1 MCVKEFFKLKGIIFD
16 FNGTMYFDAK
26 ENESA
31 WRRFIF
37 EKIGR
42 QISDEEFKTR
52 IHGRPNSSALTYF
65 LEKELSIEEAAALS
79 EQKEIIYRAM
89 CQQNSD
95 RFHLVE
101 GLPKLLN
108 DLTARNIPIAIATA
122 AGKSNLDFYMKHFK
136 LDRWFDSSRII
147 YDDGTFPGKPNPA
160 IYLKAAAALSLD
172 PKDCLVVED
181 SLSGIE
187 SAQRAKIGKIIGIS
201 PQNDN
206 SHLQT
211 IPRLQKI
218 INDFTE
224 FDLSLL
230 R

>member
-1 MCVKEFFKLKGIIFD
+1 
-16 FNGTMYFDAK
+16 
-26 ENESA
+26 
-31 WRRFIF
+31 
-37 EKIGR
+37 
-42 QISDEEFKTR
+42 
-52 IHGRPNSSALTYF
+52 
-65 LEKELSIEEAAALS
+65 
-79 EQKEIIYRAM
+79 
-89 CQQNSD
+89 
-95 RFHLVE
+95 
-101 GLPKLLN
+101 
-108 DLTARNIPIAIATA
+108 
-122 AGKSNLDFYMKHFK
+122 MKHFK